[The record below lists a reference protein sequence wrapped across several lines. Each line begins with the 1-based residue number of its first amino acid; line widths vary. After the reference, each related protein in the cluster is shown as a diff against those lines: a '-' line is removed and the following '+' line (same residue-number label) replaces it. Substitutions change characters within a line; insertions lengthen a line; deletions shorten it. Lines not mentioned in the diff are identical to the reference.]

1 MPELK
6 AALRKATIEVRLHPV
21 MTGTALRN
29 KGVQLVLDA
38 VVDYLPS
45 PVDIPPV
52 TGIDA
57 KTEQEVE
64 RKTDDNEKFSALAF
78 KVATDPFV
86 GQLTFS
92 VSIPV
97 RSRLDRMSSIPQK

>member
-1 MPELK
+1 MK
-6 AALRKATIEVRLHPV
+6 LHPV

-52 TGIDA
+52 TGTDP
-57 KTEQEVE
+57 
-64 RKTDDNEKFSALAF
+64 KTDAPLVRETRDDEIFSALAF
-78 KVATDPFV
+78 KIATDPFV
-86 GQLTFS
+86 GQLTFFRVYS
-92 VSIPV
+92 
-97 RSRLDRMSSIPQK
+97 